1 MFKSILL
8 HATKPV
14 LFLFALVYFSLYWA
28 NTWDFICAHTPYS
41 RLCLIR
47 GRIKLLIHRC
57 CCCCC
62 CMHCYCRQQHIKS
75 PKNSKK
81 KNGKIKF
88 LVGYVV
94 ARFNSFRCILLAF
107 GCCCCWTIIIK
118 RNLHWSLSVR
128 SKRHCECERK
138 GKRSTT
144 ESLIHGM
151 HGVIDM
157 RTHTTRCRHHFSL
170 RWSLLLPFGTI
181 NRFFSFYQNQ
191 CARTQTQ
198 IHFVSF
204 FKSAFPLILSTIH
217 FSCIL
222 ELKAAQKLILLN
234 HLDDNTSTIGNYFSL
249 QKKGYDI
256 TVSYVRFASAVPSLI
271 PF

>member
-47 GRIKLLIHRC
+47 GRIKLLIHR

-128 SKRHCECERK
+128 SKRHCERERK

-181 NRFFSFYQNQ
+181 NRFSHLIRTN
-191 CARTQTQ
+191 ARARKHKY
-198 IHFVSF
+198 IS
-204 FKSAFPLILSTIH
+204 LH
-217 FSCIL
+217 FSKVHFLSFWVQSIFL
-222 ELKAAQKLILLN
+222 VYLN
-234 HLDDNTSTIGNYFSL
+234 WKPHRNWF
-249 QKKGYDI
+249 
-256 TVSYVRFASAVPSLI
+256 FAKS
-271 PF
+271 FRW